1 MNLIG
6 KRKSIKII
14 ALALGVLVVLGFS
27 LKGKIP
33 HERFDSVKW
42 KTADLN
48 SELNW
53 SLRWDMM
60 NSFRNNNKLMGKTK
74 KEIIELLGEPES
86 KSKTDYRYYLGYSK
100 RGINTGTLTIK
111 FSTEGKVLDYKV
123 SEG

>member
-1 MNLIG
+1 MV
-6 KRKSIKII
+6 
-14 ALALGVLVVLGFS
+14 LAVGVLVALSFV
-27 LKGKIP
+27 LKGKIT

-60 NSFRNNNKLMGKTK
+60 NSLRNNNKLIGKTK
-74 KEIIELLGEPES
+74 KEITELLGEPES
-86 KSKTDYRYYLGYSK
+86 KSKTEYKYYLGYSK

-111 FSTEGKVLDYKV
+111 FSTEGRVLDYKV
-123 SEG
+123 WEG